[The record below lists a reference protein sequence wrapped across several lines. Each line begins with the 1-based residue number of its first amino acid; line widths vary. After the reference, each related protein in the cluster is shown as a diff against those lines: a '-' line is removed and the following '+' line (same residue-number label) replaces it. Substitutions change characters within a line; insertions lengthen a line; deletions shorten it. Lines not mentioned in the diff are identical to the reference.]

1 MTRRFSTAIAL
12 LLTTVTGFVI
22 TTYGMNNGLFGGSL
36 DVEALASPQAQAVDT
51 PTPVVP
57 TPTPQV
63 IEQVIYQDQYIQ
75 VPAPAPAA
83 PPAAPAPAAPTRH
96 VEENHSQPTQQSSDA
111 GTHEEP
117 DDHEEDDD

>member
-1 MTRRFSTAIAL
+1 MTRRLSTAIAL

-36 DVEALASPQAQAVDT
+36 DADALASPQAQAVDT
-51 PTPVVP
+51 STLVEP

-63 IEQVIYQDQYIQ
+63 IEQVIYQDEYIQ

-83 PPAAPAPAAPTRH
+83 PTQR
-96 VEENHSQPTQQSSDA
+96 VEEHHSEPMQQSSDT
-111 GTHEEP
+111 GTYEEH
-117 DDHEEDDD
+117 DDHEDDDD

>member
-1 MTRRFSTAIAL
+1 MTRRLSTAVAL

-36 DVEALASPQAQAVDT
+36 DVDAVASPEAQTVDT
-51 PTPVVP
+51 PGPLAP

-63 IEQVIYQDQYIQ
+63 IEQVIYQDEYIQ
-75 VPAPAPAA
+75 VPAAAPAPAPAA
-83 PPAAPAPAAPTRH
+83 VPAVPEH
-96 VEENHSQPTQQSSDA
+96 VEEHHSEPTQPSSDA

-117 DDHEEDDD
+117 DDHEEGDD